1 MPSHRSQLR
10 QVLPDRP
17 EAESSSDDFPI
28 EVSVGYQIRA
38 THRAFQRALQTRIA
52 SFGVTLGMWYFL
64 RVLWIRDGLTQREL
78 SQRIGMMEPTAV
90 TALKSMEREGLIK
103 RVRNPGD
110 RRKVH
115 IYLTARGRALRK
127 RLLPFAR
134 EVNAVALEGLSPGE
148 INTLRNLLIRMRSRL
163 EADMAAPAAGELRG
177 TD

>member
-1 MPSHRSQLR
+1 L
-10 QVLPDRP
+10 D
-17 EAESSSDDFPI
+17 ASSDDFPI
-28 EVSVGYQIRA
+28 DVSVGYQIRQ

-78 SQRIGMMEPTAV
+78 SQRLGMMEPTAV

-103 RVRNPGD
+103 RMRNPGD

-127 RLLPFAR
+127 HLLPFAR
-134 EVNAVALEGLSPGE
+134 EVNDVALKGVSPDE
-148 INTLRNLLIRMRSRL
+148 VDALRKLLMRMRSRL
-163 EADMAAPAAGELRG
+163 EADAAASTASEAREI
-177 TD
+177 D